1 MGVRMRQA
9 IANHET
15 GQPPRRQG
23 ARYARGVLL
32 LAAVLLCLQG
42 CAIYDKLYGPPARRE
57 AAQSDQALLRSAEAD
72 IQRKRYEDARKN
84 LQRLMNQYPDSD
96 LVISARL
103 TLAKALYLDKKYE
116 EARTEYQRF
125 LELHPQ
131 SERADE
137 AHYYLGMTLFRMAD
151 TPDRDQTATQKA
163 MEEFELLIKQMP
175 DSPFVSDAQQRAV
188 TARKKLAEKEL
199 YVAVFYFSRGN
210 YAAAA
215 GRAAGALQRYP
226 GSEFEDQ
233 TLYYLGES
241 LWRLEQKDEARAAF
255 QRLVQDHA
263 QSEWAPYAAR
273 RLATALVRT
282 GQPKP
287 KGPGVWDQMKEG
299 MQEAWDEMAD
309 TVRSYKF
316 LH

>member
-1 MGVRMRQA
+1 MGVRMRQT
-9 IANHET
+9 IVNYET
-15 GQPPRRQG
+15 GQPPRGRR

-42 CAIYDKLYGPPARRE
+42 CAIYDKLYGSPPRRE

-84 LQRLMNQYPDSD
+84 LQRLMNQYPDSE

-103 TLAKALYLDKKYE
+103 ALAKALYLDKKYE

-137 AHYYLGMTLFRMAD
+137 AHYYLGMTYFRMAD

-163 MEEFELLIKQMP
+163 LEEFDILIKQMP
-175 DSPFVSDAQQRAV
+175 DSPFVSDGQQRAV
-188 TARKKLAEKEL
+188 MARKKLAEKEV
-199 YVAVFYFSRGN
+199 YVAAFYFSREN

-215 GRAAGALQRYP
+215 ARATGALQRYP

-233 TLYYLGES
+233 ALYYLGES
-241 LWRLEQKDEARAAF
+241 LWRLEQKDEARVAF

-263 QSEWAPYAAR
+263 QSEWAPFAAR
-273 RLATALVRT
+273 RLGTTLVRT

-287 KGPGVWDQMKEG
+287 AGPGMWDQVKQAME
-299 MQEAWDEMAD
+299 ETWDELAD
-309 TVRSYKF
+309 TARSYKIF
-316 LH
+316 Q

>member
-15 GQPPRRQG
+15 GQPPRGRG

-42 CAIYDKLYGPPARRE
+42 CAIYDKLYGPPSRRE

-84 LQRLMNQYPDSD
+84 LQRLMNQYPDSE
-96 LVISARL
+96 LVVSARL

-137 AHYYLGMTLFRMAD
+137 AHYYLGMTYFRMAD
-151 TPDRDQTATQKA
+151 TPDRDQTPTQKA
-163 MEEFELLIKQMP
+163 LEEFEILIKQMP
-175 DSPFVSDAQQRAV
+175 DSPFVSDGQQRAV
-188 TARKKLAEKEL
+188 TARKKLAEKEV
-199 YVAVFYFSRGN
+199 YVAVFYFSREN

-215 GRAAGALQRYP
+215 ARAAGALQRYP

-233 TLYYLGES
+233 ALYYLGES
-241 LWRLEQKDEARAAF
+241 LWRLEQKDEARVAF
-255 QRLVQDHA
+255 QRLVQDHT
-263 QSEWAPYAAR
+263 QSEWAPFAAR
-273 RLATALVRT
+273 RLATTLVRT

-287 KGPGVWDQMKEG
+287 EGPGMMEQMKQALRET
-299 MQEAWDEMAD
+299 WDELAD
-309 TVRSYKF
+309 TVSSYQF
-316 LH
+316 LR

>member
-1 MGVRMRQA
+1 MRQTKV
-9 IANHET
+9 IRET
-15 GQPPRRQG
+15 GQPPRRPR

-32 LAAVLLCLQG
+32 LAAVLFCLQG
-42 CAIYDKLYGPPARRE
+42 CAIYDKLYGSPPRRE
-57 AAQSDQALLRSAEAD
+57 AAQSDQALLKSAETD

-103 TLAKALYLDKKYE
+103 ALAKALYLDKKYE

-137 AHYYLGMTLFRMAD
+137 AHYYLGMTYFRMAD
-151 TPDRDQTATQKA
+151 TSDRDQTVTQKA
-163 MEEFELLIKQMP
+163 LEEFDILVKQMP
-175 DSPFVSDAQQRAV
+175 DSPFVSDGQQRAV
-188 TARKKLAEKEL
+188 MARKKLAEKEV
-199 YVAVFYFSRGN
+199 YVAAFYFSREN
-210 YAAAA
+210 YAAAVA
-215 GRAAGALQRYP
+215 RATGALQGYP

-233 TLYYLGES
+233 ALYYLGES
-241 LWRLEQKDEARAAF
+241 LWRLEQKDEARVAF

-263 QSEWAPYAAR
+263 QSEWAPFAAR
-273 RLATALVRT
+273 RLGTTLVRT

-287 KGPGVWDQMKEG
+287 AGPGMWDQVKQAMAETWN
-299 MQEAWDEMAD
+299 ELAD
-309 TVRSYKF
+309 TARSYKMF
-316 LH
+316 Q

>member
-1 MGVRMRQA
+1 VIR
-9 IANHET
+9 ET
-15 GQPPRRQG
+15 WQPPRRPR

-32 LAAVLLCLQG
+32 LAAVLFCLQG
-42 CAIYDKLYGPPARRE
+42 CAIYDKLYGSPPRRE
-57 AAQSDQALLRSAEAD
+57 AAQSDQALLKSAETD

-103 TLAKALYLDKKYE
+103 ALAKALYLDKKYE

-137 AHYYLGMTLFRMAD
+137 AHYYLGMTYFRMAD
-151 TPDRDQTATQKA
+151 TPDRDQTVTQKA
-163 MEEFELLIKQMP
+163 LEEFDILIKQMP
-175 DSPFVSDAQQRAV
+175 DSPFVSDGQQRAV
-188 TARKKLAEKEL
+188 MARKKLAEKEV
-199 YVAVFYFSRGN
+199 YVAAFYFSREN
-210 YAAAA
+210 YAAAVA
-215 GRAAGALQRYP
+215 RATGALQGYP

-233 TLYYLGES
+233 ALYYLGES
-241 LWRLEQKDEARAAF
+241 LWRLEQKDEARVAF

-263 QSEWAPYAAR
+263 QSEWAPFAAR
-273 RLATALVRT
+273 RLGTTLVRT

-287 KGPGVWDQMKEG
+287 AGPGMWDQVKQAME
-299 MQEAWDEMAD
+299 ETWNELAD
-309 TVRSYKF
+309 TARSYKMF
-316 LH
+316 Q

>member
-1 MGVRMRQA
+1 MRQTKV
-9 IANHET
+9 IRET
-15 GQPPRRQG
+15 GQPPRRPR

-32 LAAVLLCLQG
+32 LAAVLFCLQG
-42 CAIYDKLYGPPARRE
+42 CAIYDKLYGSPPRRE
-57 AAQSDQALLRSAEAD
+57 AAQSDQALLKSAETD

-84 LQRLMNQYPDSD
+84 LQRLMNQYPDSE

-137 AHYYLGMTLFRMAD
+137 AHYYLGMTYFRMAD

-163 MEEFELLIKQMP
+163 LEEFDLLIKQMP
-175 DSPFVSDAQQRAV
+175 DSPFVSDAQQRGV
-188 TARKKLAEKEL
+188 TARKKLAEKEV
-199 YVAVFYFSRGN
+199 YVAAFYFSREN

-215 GRAAGALQRYP
+215 ARAAGAIQRYP
-226 GSEFEDQ
+226 GGEFEDQ
-233 TLYYLGES
+233 ALYYLGES
-241 LWRLEQKDEARAAF
+241 LWRLEQKDESRAAF

-263 QSEWAPYAAR
+263 QSEWAPFAAR
-273 RLATALVRT
+273 RLGTTLVRT

-287 KGPGVWDQMKEG
+287 AGPGMWDQVKQAME
-299 MQEAWDEMAD
+299 ETWNELAD
-309 TVRSYKF
+309 TARSYKMF
-316 LH
+316 Q

>member
-1 MGVRMRQA
+1 MRQTKV
-9 IANHET
+9 IRET
-15 GQPPRRQG
+15 GQPPRRPR

-32 LAAVLLCLQG
+32 LAAVLFCLQG
-42 CAIYDKLYGPPARRE
+42 CAIYDKLYGSPPRRE
-57 AAQSDQALLRSAEAD
+57 AAQSDQALLKSAETD

-103 TLAKALYLDKKYE
+103 ALAKALYLDKKYE

-137 AHYYLGMTLFRMAD
+137 AHYYLGMTNFRMAD
-151 TPDRDQTATQKA
+151 TPDRDQTVTQKA
-163 MEEFELLIKQMP
+163 LEEFDILIKQMP
-175 DSPFVSDAQQRAV
+175 DSPFVSDGQQRAV
-188 TARKKLAEKEL
+188 MARKKLAEKEV
-199 YVAVFYFSRGN
+199 YVAAFYFSREN
-210 YAAAA
+210 YAAAVA
-215 GRAAGALQRYP
+215 RATGALQGYP

-233 TLYYLGES
+233 ALYYLGES
-241 LWRLEQKDEARAAF
+241 LWRLEQKDEARVAF

-263 QSEWAPYAAR
+263 QSEWAPFAAR
-273 RLATALVRT
+273 RLGTTLVRT

-287 KGPGVWDQMKEG
+287 AGPGMWDQVKQAMAETWN
-299 MQEAWDEMAD
+299 ELAD
-309 TVRSYKF
+309 TARSYKIF
-316 LH
+316 Q

>member
-1 MGVRMRQA
+1 MEQM
-9 IANHET
+9 IADHEVE
-15 GQPPRRQG
+15 RRPCG
-23 ARYARGVLL
+23 RGGRHVRGVLL

-42 CAIYDKLYGPPARRE
+42 CAIYDKLYGSPPRRE
-57 AAQSDQALLRSAEAD
+57 SAQSDQALLRSAEAD

-137 AHYYLGMTLFRMAD
+137 AHYYLGMTFFRMAD
-151 TPDRDQTATQKA
+151 TADRDQTATQKA
-163 MEEFELLIKQMP
+163 MEEFDLLVKQMP

-188 TARKKLAEKEL
+188 TARKKLAEKEV
-199 YVAVFYFSRGN
+199 YVAVFYFGREH

-226 GSEFEDQ
+226 GSEFEDKA
-233 TLYYLGES
+233 LYYLGES

-273 RLATALVRT
+273 RLATTLVRT

-287 KGPGVWDQMKEG
+287 EGPGMWDQIKEAMG
-299 MQEAWDEMAD
+299 ETWDELSD
-309 TVRSYKF
+309 TVRSYQF

>member
-1 MGVRMRQA
+1 MRQTKV
-9 IANHET
+9 IRET
-15 GQPPRRQG
+15 GQPPRRPR

-32 LAAVLLCLQG
+32 LAAVLFCLQG
-42 CAIYDKLYGPPARRE
+42 CAIYDKLYGSPPRRE
-57 AAQSDQALLRSAEAD
+57 AAQSDQALLKSAETD

-103 TLAKALYLDKKYE
+103 ALAKALYLDKKYE

-137 AHYYLGMTLFRMAD
+137 AHYYLGMTYFRMAD
-151 TPDRDQTATQKA
+151 TPDRDQTVTQKA
-163 MEEFELLIKQMP
+163 LEEFDILVKQMP
-175 DSPFVSDAQQRAV
+175 DSPFVSDGQQRAV
-188 TARKKLAEKEL
+188 MARKKLAEKEV
-199 YVAVFYFSRGN
+199 YVAAFYFSREN
-210 YAAAA
+210 YAAAVA
-215 GRAAGALQRYP
+215 RATGALQGYP

-233 TLYYLGES
+233 ALYYLGES
-241 LWRLEQKDEARAAF
+241 LWRLEQKDEARVAF

-263 QSEWAPYAAR
+263 QSEWAPFAAR
-273 RLATALVRT
+273 RLGTTLVRT

-287 KGPGVWDQMKEG
+287 AGPGMWDQVKQAMAETWN
-299 MQEAWDEMAD
+299 ELAD
-309 TVRSYKF
+309 TARSYKMF
-316 LH
+316 Q

>member
-9 IANHET
+9 TVNHET
-15 GQPPRRQG
+15 GHPRRG
-23 ARYARGVLL
+23 WRAPYVRGVLL
-32 LAAVLLCLQG
+32 LATVLVCLQG
-42 CAIYDKLYGPPARRE
+42 CAIYDKLYGSPPRRE
-57 AAQSDQALLRSAEAD
+57 ASQSDQALLRSAEAD
-72 IQRKRYEDARKN
+72 IQRRRYEDARKN

-131 SERADE
+131 SERVDE
-137 AHYYLGMTLFRMAD
+137 AHYYLGMTFFRMAD

-163 MEEFELLIKQMP
+163 LEEFDILIKQVP
-175 DSPFVSDAQQRAV
+175 DSPFVPDAQQRAV
-188 TARKKLAEKEL
+188 MARKKLAEKEV
-199 YVAVFYFSRGN
+199 YVAAFYFSREN
-210 YAAAA
+210 YAAAVA
-215 GRAAGALQRYP
+215 RAAGVLQRYP

-233 TLYYLGES
+233 ALYYLGES
-241 LWRLEQKDEARAAF
+241 LWRLEQKDEARLAF

-263 QSEWAPYAAR
+263 QSEWAPVAAR
-273 RLATALVRT
+273 RLGTTLVRT

-287 KGPGVWDQMKEG
+287 PGPGLWEQVKQAMEESWNELT
-299 MQEAWDEMAD
+299 D
-309 TVRSYKF
+309 TARSYKIF
-316 LH
+316 Q

>member
-1 MGVRMRQA
+1 MGVRMRQT
-9 IANHET
+9 IANHQT
-15 GQPPRRQG
+15 GQPPRGLG
-23 ARYARGVLL
+23 ARYARGILL

-42 CAIYDKLYGPPARRE
+42 CAIYDKLYGSPPRRE
-57 AAQSDQALLRSAEAD
+57 ASQSDQALLRSAEAD

-84 LQRLMNQYPDSD
+84 LQRLMNQYPDSE

-137 AHYYLGMTLFRMAD
+137 AHYYLGMTYFRMAD

-163 MEEFELLIKQMP
+163 LEEFDILIKQMP
-175 DSPFVSDAQQRAV
+175 DSPFVSDGQQRAV
-188 TARKKLAEKEL
+188 MARKKLAEKEV
-199 YVAVFYFSRGN
+199 YVAAFYFSREN

-215 GRAAGALQRYP
+215 ARAAGAIQRYP
-226 GSEFEDQ
+226 GGEFEDQ
-233 TLYYLGES
+233 ALYYLGES

-263 QSEWAPYAAR
+263 QSEWAPVAAR
-273 RLATALVRT
+273 RLGTALVRT

-287 KGPGVWDQMKEG
+287 AGPGMWDQVKQAME
-299 MQEAWDEMAD
+299 ETWNELAD
-309 TVRSYKF
+309 TARSYKIF
-316 LH
+316 Q

>member
-1 MGVRMRQA
+1 MRQTKV
-9 IANHET
+9 IRET
-15 GQPPRRQG
+15 GQPPRRPR

-32 LAAVLLCLQG
+32 LAAVLFCLQG
-42 CAIYDKLYGPPARRE
+42 CAIYDKLYGSPPRRE
-57 AAQSDQALLRSAEAD
+57 ASQSDQALLRSAEAD

-84 LQRLMNQYPDSD
+84 LQRLMNQYPDSE

-103 TLAKALYLDKKYE
+103 ALAKALYLDKKYE

-131 SERADE
+131 SERTDE
-137 AHYYLGMTLFRMAD
+137 AHYYLGMTFFRMAD

-163 MEEFELLIKQMP
+163 LEEFDLLIKQMP
-175 DSPFVSDAQQRAV
+175 DSPFVSDAQQREV
-188 TARKKLAEKEL
+188 TARKKLAEKEV
-199 YVAVFYFSRGN
+199 YVAAFYFSREN

-215 GRAAGALQRYP
+215 ARAAGAIQRYP
-226 GSEFEDQ
+226 GGEFEDQ
-233 TLYYLGES
+233 ALYYLGES

-263 QSEWAPYAAR
+263 QSEWAPFAAR
-273 RLATALVRT
+273 RLGTTLVRT

-287 KGPGVWDQMKEG
+287 AGPSMWDQVKQAMGETWN
-299 MQEAWDEMAD
+299 ELAD
-309 TVRSYKF
+309 TARSYKIF
-316 LH
+316 Q

>member
-1 MGVRMRQA
+1 MRQTKV
-9 IANHET
+9 IRET
-15 GQPPRRQG
+15 GQPPRRPR

-32 LAAVLLCLQG
+32 LAAVLFCLQG
-42 CAIYDKLYGPPARRE
+42 CAIYDKLYGSPPRRE
-57 AAQSDQALLRSAEAD
+57 AAQSDQALLKSAETD

-103 TLAKALYLDKKYE
+103 ALAKALYLDKKYE

-137 AHYYLGMTLFRMAD
+137 AHYYLGMTYFRMAD
-151 TPDRDQTATQKA
+151 TPDRDQTFTQKA
-163 MEEFELLIKQMP
+163 LEEFDILVKQMP
-175 DSPFVSDAQQRAV
+175 DSPFVSDGQQRAV
-188 TARKKLAEKEL
+188 MARKKLAEKEV
-199 YVAVFYFSRGN
+199 YVAAFYFSREN
-210 YAAAA
+210 YAAAVA
-215 GRAAGALQRYP
+215 RATGALQGYP

-233 TLYYLGES
+233 ALYYLGES
-241 LWRLEQKDEARAAF
+241 LWRLEQKDEARVAF

-263 QSEWAPYAAR
+263 QSEWAPFAAR
-273 RLATALVRT
+273 RLGTTLVRT

-287 KGPGVWDQMKEG
+287 AGPGMWDQVKQAMAETWN
-299 MQEAWDEMAD
+299 ELAD
-309 TVRSYKF
+309 TARSYKMF
-316 LH
+316 Q

>member
-1 MGVRMRQA
+1 MRQTKV
-9 IANHET
+9 IRET
-15 GQPPRRQG
+15 EQPPRRPR

-32 LAAVLLCLQG
+32 LAAVLFCLQG
-42 CAIYDKLYGPPARRE
+42 CAIYDKLYGSPPRRE
-57 AAQSDQALLRSAEAD
+57 AAQSDQALLKSAETD

-103 TLAKALYLDKKYE
+103 ALAKALYLDKKYE

-137 AHYYLGMTLFRMAD
+137 AHYYLGMTYFRMAD
-151 TPDRDQTATQKA
+151 TPDRDQTVTQKA
-163 MEEFELLIKQMP
+163 LEEFDILVKQMP
-175 DSPFVSDAQQRAV
+175 DSPFVSDGQQRAV
-188 TARKKLAEKEL
+188 MARKKLAEKEV
-199 YVAVFYFSRGN
+199 YVAAFYFSREN
-210 YAAAA
+210 YAAAVA
-215 GRAAGALQRYP
+215 RATGALQGYP

-233 TLYYLGES
+233 ALYYLGES
-241 LWRLEQKDEARAAF
+241 LWRLEQKDEARVAF

-263 QSEWAPYAAR
+263 QSEWAPFAAR
-273 RLATALVRT
+273 RLGTTLVRT

-287 KGPGVWDQMKEG
+287 AGPGMWDQVKQAMAETWN
-299 MQEAWDEMAD
+299 ELAD
-309 TVRSYKF
+309 TARSYKMF
-316 LH
+316 Q

>member
-1 MGVRMRQA
+1 VIR
-9 IANHET
+9 ET
-15 GQPPRRQG
+15 GQPPRRPR

-32 LAAVLLCLQG
+32 LAAVLFCLQG
-42 CAIYDKLYGPPARRE
+42 CAIYDKLYGSPPRRE
-57 AAQSDQALLRSAEAD
+57 AAQSDQALLKSAETD

-103 TLAKALYLDKKYE
+103 ALAKALYLDKKYE

-137 AHYYLGMTLFRMAD
+137 AHYYLGMTYFRMAD
-151 TPDRDQTATQKA
+151 TPDRDQTVTQKA
-163 MEEFELLIKQMP
+163 LEEFDILVKQMP
-175 DSPFVSDAQQRAV
+175 DSPFVSDGQQRAV
-188 TARKKLAEKEL
+188 MARKKLAEKEV
-199 YVAVFYFSRGN
+199 YVAAFYFSREN
-210 YAAAA
+210 YAAAVA
-215 GRAAGALQRYP
+215 RATGALQGYP

-233 TLYYLGES
+233 ALYYLGES
-241 LWRLEQKDEARAAF
+241 LWRLEQKDEARVAF

-263 QSEWAPYAAR
+263 QSEWAPFAAR
-273 RLATALVRT
+273 RLGTTLVRT

-287 KGPGVWDQMKEG
+287 TGPSMWDQVKQAME
-299 MQEAWDEMAD
+299 ESWNELAD
-309 TVRSYKF
+309 TARSYKMF
-316 LH
+316 Q

>member
-9 IANHET
+9 ITNHET
-15 GQPPRRQG
+15 GQSPRERG
-23 ARYARGVLL
+23 ARCARGVLL
-32 LAAVLLCLQG
+32 LAALFLCLEG
-42 CAIYDKLYGPPARRE
+42 CAIYDKLYGPPPRRE

-72 IQRKRYEDARKN
+72 IQRKRYEGARKN
-84 LQRLMNQYPDSD
+84 LQRLMNQYPDSE
-96 LVISARL
+96 LIVSARL

-137 AHYYLGMTLFRMAD
+137 AHYYLGMTYFRMAD

-163 MEEFELLIKQMP
+163 LEEFDILLKQMP
-175 DSPFVSDAQQRAV
+175 DSPFVPDAQQRAV
-188 TARKKLAEKEL
+188 TARKKLAEKEV
-199 YVAVFYFSRGN
+199 YVAVFYFSREN

-215 GRAAGALQRYP
+215 ARAAGALQRYP

-233 TLYYLGES
+233 ALYYLGES

-263 QSEWAPYAAR
+263 QSEWAPVAAR
-273 RLATALVRT
+273 RLATTLVRT

-287 KGPGVWDQMKEG
+287 EGPGMMEQVKQAL
-299 MQEAWDEMAD
+299 QETWDELAD
-309 TVRSYKF
+309 TVRSYQF